1 MTGQAV
7 VDSCVAVKW
16 IVREDHSDKAVEL
29 LQADLHL
36 VAPDLV
42 LMEIANALWK
52 NVKRG
57 LVSAEQAKVRLN
69 DVPGFFNRLLTT
81 PDLVAEAFAL
91 GNTADVPIYD
101 CIYVVAARRIGT
113 RLVTA
118 DAKLISKLA
127 GTPDEAR
134 VIHITDWT

>member
-1 MTGQAV
+1 MTDQAII
-7 VDSCVAVKW
+7 DSCVAVKW
-16 IVREDHSDKAVEL
+16 VVREDYSDKAIEL

-36 VAPDLV
+36 AAPDLV
-42 LMEIANALWK
+42 LTEIANALWK

-69 DVPGFFNRLLTT
+69 DMPGFFNRLLTT
-81 PDLVAEAFAL
+81 PDLVADAFAL

-101 CIYVVAARRIGT
+101 CIYVVAARRIGA

-118 DAKLISKLA
+118 DTKLIAKLA

-134 VIHITDWT
+134 VIHITDWK

>member
-1 MTGQAV
+1 VTGQAV

-16 IVREDHSDKAVEL
+16 VVREEHSDKAVEL

-57 LVSAEQAKVRLN
+57 LVSAEQANVRLN

-101 CIYVVAARRIGT
+101 CIYVVAARRIGA

-118 DAKLISKLA
+118 DAKLVSKLA

-134 VIHITDWT
+134 VIHISDWN

>member
-1 MTGQAV
+1 MTDQAV
-7 VDSCVAVKW
+7 IDSCVAVKW
-16 IVREDHSDKAVEL
+16 VVREDYSDKAIEL

-36 VAPDLV
+36 VAPDIV
-42 LMEIANALWK
+42 LTEIANALWK

-69 DVPGFFNRLLTT
+69 DMPGFFNRLLTT
-81 PDLVAEAFAL
+81 PDLVADAFAL

-101 CIYVVAARRIGT
+101 CIYVVAARRIGA

-118 DAKLISKLA
+118 DTKLIAKLE

-134 VIHITDWT
+134 VIHITDWK

>member
-1 MTGQAV
+1 VTEQAV

-16 IVREDHSDKAVEL
+16 VVREDHSDKAIEL
-29 LQADLHL
+29 LGADLHL

-42 LMEIANALWK
+42 LIEIANALWK

-57 LVSAEQAKVRLN
+57 LLAADQVKMRLN
-69 DVPGFFNRLLTT
+69 DVPGFFNKLLST

-91 GNTADVPIYD
+91 GVAADVPIYD
-101 CIYVVAARRIGT
+101 CAYVVAARRIGA

-118 DAKLISKLA
+118 DRKLIAKLT
-127 GTPDEAR
+127 GTPDEGR
-134 VIHITDWT
+134 VVHIADWK

>member
-1 MTGQAV
+1 MTVQAI

-16 IVREDHSDKAVEL
+16 VVREEYSEKAVGL
-29 LQADLHL
+29 LQTDLHL

-57 LVSAEQAKVRLN
+57 FVSAEQAKVRLN

-81 PDLVAEAFAL
+81 ADLVVEAFAL
-91 GNTADVPIYD
+91 GNAADIPIYD
-101 CIYVVAARRIGT
+101 CIYVVSARRIGA

-118 DAKLISKLA
+118 DAKLVAKLA

>member
-1 MTGQAV
+1 MTGQAI

-16 IVREDHSDKAVEL
+16 VVREEHSDKAIEL
-29 LQADLHL
+29 LEADLQL

-52 NVKRG
+52 NVKRS
-57 LVSAEQAKVRLN
+57 LLSADQARVRL
-69 DVPGFFNRLLTT
+69 DDLPGFFNKLLTT

-91 GNTADVPIYD
+91 GYAADVPIYD
-101 CIYVVAARRIGT
+101 CIYVVAARRAGT
-113 RLVTA
+113 CLVTA
-118 DAKLISKLA
+118 DRKLVSKLA

-134 VIHITDWT
+134 VIHIADWT

>member
-1 MTGQAV
+1 MTGQV
-7 VDSCVAVKW
+7 VVNSCVAVKW
-16 IVREDHSDKAVEL
+16 VLREEHSDKALEL

-57 LVSAEQAKVRLN
+57 LVSGEQAKVRLN

-91 GNTADVPIYD
+91 GDTADVPIYD
-101 CIYVVAARRIGT
+101 CIYVVAARRIGA

-118 DAKLISKLA
+118 DAKLVSKLA

-134 VIHITDWT
+134 VFHITDWK

>member
-1 MTGQAV
+1 MTDQAV
-7 VDSCVAVKW
+7 IDSCVAVKW
-16 IVREDHSDKAVEL
+16 VVREDYSDKAIEL

-42 LMEIANALWK
+42 LTEIANTLWK

-69 DVPGFFNRLLTT
+69 DMPGFFNRLLTT
-81 PDLVAEAFAL
+81 PDLVADAFAL

-101 CIYVVAARRIGT
+101 CIYVVAARRIGA

-118 DAKLISKLA
+118 DTKLIAKLA

-134 VIHITDWT
+134 VIHITDWK

>member
-16 IVREDHSDKAVEL
+16 VVREDHSDKAVEL

-52 NVKRG
+52 NTKRG

-69 DVPGFFNRLLTT
+69 DVPGFFNKLLTT